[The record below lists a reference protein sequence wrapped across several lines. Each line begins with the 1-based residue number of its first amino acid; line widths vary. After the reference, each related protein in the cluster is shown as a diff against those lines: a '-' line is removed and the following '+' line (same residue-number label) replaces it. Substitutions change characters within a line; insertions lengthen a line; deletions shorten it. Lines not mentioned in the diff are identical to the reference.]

1 MTSEKASPNGEL
13 PPTSELRQKGLDTMA
28 KVYGFEMQDGP
39 GDFFAYLTEHLFA
52 DVWNREGLTIR
63 DRRLILFGVLAA
75 SGQSD
80 VAEIQAG
87 AALANNELTG
97 DELLEIA
104 LFLCYYVGWPQG
116 SRFNM
121 MFGSVIAK
129 HEAKLAKQN
138 KTT

>member
-1 MTSEKASPNGEL
+1 MTTEQGSSNGEQ
-13 PPTSELRQKGLDTMA
+13 PPTSALRQKGMDTMA

-39 GDFFAYLTEHLFA
+39 GDFYAYLTEHLFA
-52 DVWNREGLTIR
+52 DVWNREGLNFR
-63 DRRLILFGVLAA
+63 DRRLLIFGVLAA
-75 SGQSD
+75 TGQID

-87 AALANNELTG
+87 AALANGELTG

-116 SRFNM
+116 SRMNM
-121 MFGSVIAK
+121 MFGSVIQK

-138 KTT
+138 KST